1 MKWNNKLFLSLI
13 IAIPLVT
20 VLFIYLPIS
29 DNVESFVLNKVLK
42 FLEEVVGL
50 EVSNYDAQLL
60 GTLMTY
66 PDWLDG
72 FPQQTGK
79 ITLDSEINK
88 LDVLFKLRNNKLSW
102 CLVRQIEGTMQ
113 YIDSPS
119 VNMHNTVDGFLQRYQ
134 TYSKNAEIQQM
145 RNILNTVD
153 FTENITIMEGI
164 MKLTVSINPFSVS
177 VNFRN
182 TYEGTNNAVV
192 VSFHNGHFYAFK
204 DSIQDR

>member
-1 MKWNNKLFLSLI
+1 MKWNNKLLLSLI
-13 IAIPLVT
+13 IVIPLVT

-119 VNMHNTVDGFLQRYQ
+119 VNMHNAVDGFLQRYQ

-177 VNFRN
+177 VNFGN

>member
-29 DNVESFVLNKVLK
+29 DNVESSVLNKVLK

-50 EVSNYDAQLL
+50 EVSNYDTQLL

-113 YIDSPS
+113 YIVSPS
-119 VNMHNTVDGFLQRYQ
+119 VNMHNAVDGFLQRYQ

-153 FTENITIMEGI
+153 FTENITIIEGI

>member
-29 DNVESFVLNKVLK
+29 DNVESSVLNKVLK

>member
-13 IAIPLVT
+13 IVIPLVT

-113 YIDSPS
+113 HIDSPS